1 MSDSV
6 SMMPEHPPVTDWVND
21 FDHTDPR
28 WTENPFPIWDE
39 LRSECPVV
47 HTKRFLGCYLPTTYQ
62 AVKEIAYDTEHF
74 SSRRVIV
81 RDVRPEV
88 TRNAA
93 PPITSDPPEHKPAK
107 QLLLPPFTPDAMKKL
122 EPRVR
127 AICNELIDEFIA
139 DGQCDA
145 AARYTKHVPVRA
157 IAHMLGIP
165 EKDGD
170 LFVKWIHQIL
180 ELSIKDE
187 SMLMQAVQEMTALF
201 RRPYRVSQD
210 ASDRRSDLDAD
221 EGEGQGRQPLE
232 DSQVLGSLRLLLIA
246 GIDTT
251 WSAIGSSL
259 WHLANTPADRDRLIA
274 EPELMPSAIEEF
286 LRAYSP
292 VTMAREVMKETT
304 ISGCPVKPGNM
315 VLLSFPAA
323 NRDPAM
329 FPECRQGRDRPQ
341 GKPPRRVRP
350 RHSPLRRLQP
360 CAHGDDG
367 GDRGMAE
374 ADSRFQA
381 RSGRQGHLVGRH
393 GARTAPASGA
403 VRQEGIIA
411 RRRRHSIPASTSLRP
426 RSRMAVYAGA
436 CRQRLSCRQARR
448 LYGGRKETS
457 AGRREWQGYP

>member
-1 MSDSV
+1 MSDISQPV
-6 SMMPEHPPVTDWVND
+6 AHPPVTDWLHD
-21 FDHTDPR
+21 FDHTDPQ
-28 WTENPFPIWDE
+28 WTEDPFPIWDE
-39 LRSECPVV
+39 LRNASPVV
-47 HTKRFLGCYLPTTYQ
+47 RTERFLGCYLPTTYQ

-74 SSRRVIV
+74 SSRRVVV

-88 TRNAA
+88 ARNAA
-93 PPITSDPPEHKPAK
+93 PPITSDPPDHKPAK
-107 QLLLPPFTPDAMKKL
+107 QLLLPPFTPDAMTKL

-170 LFVKWIHQIL
+170 LFVKWIHMIL

-187 SMLMQAVQEMTALF
+187 SMLVAAVQEMSAYFAGHIEYHKTH
-201 RRPYRVSQD
+201 QTD
-210 ASDRRSDLDAD
+210 DLISTLMKAKDKD
-221 EGEGQGRQPLE
+221 GNPLE

-292 VTMAREVMKETT
+292 VTMAREVMRETT
-304 ISGCPVKPGNM
+304 ISGCPVRPGNM
-315 VLLSFPAA
+315 VLLSFPTA

-329 FPECRQGRDRPQ
+329 FPD
-341 GKPPRRVRP
+341 
-350 RHSPLRRLQP
+350 
-360 CAHGDDG
+360 
-367 GDRGMAE
+367 
-374 ADSRFQA
+374 ADK
-381 RSGRQGHLVGRH
+381 V
-393 GARTAPASGA
+393 
-403 VRQEGIIA
+403 VID
-411 RRRRHSIPASTSLRP
+411 
-426 RSRMAVYAGA
+426 
-436 CRQRLSCRQARR
+436 
-448 LYGGRKETS
+448 RKENRHAAFGLGIHRCVGS
-457 AGRREWQGYP
+457 NLARMEMQVAPR

>member
-1 MSDSV
+1 M
-6 SMMPEHPPVTDWVND
+6 
-21 FDHTDPR
+21 
-28 WTENPFPIWDE
+28 
-39 LRSECPVV
+39 
-47 HTKRFLGCYLPTTYQ
+47 
-62 AVKEIAYDTEHF
+62 
-74 SSRRVIV
+74 
-81 RDVRPEV
+81 
-88 TRNAA
+88 RNAA
-93 PPITSDPPEHKPAK
+93 PPITSDPPYHKPAK

-157 IAHMLGIP
+157 IAHMLGSP

-170 LFVKWIHQIL
+170 LFVKWIHMIL
-180 ELSIKDE
+180 ELSIKNE
-187 SMLMQAVQEMTALF
+187 GMLVQAVQEMSAYF
-201 RRPYRVSQD
+201 AGHIEYRKTHVTD
-210 ASDRRSDLDAD
+210 DLISTLMKAKDKD
-221 EGEGQGRQPLE
+221 GNPLE

-329 FPECRQGRDRPQ
+329 FPD
-341 GKPPRRVRP
+341 
-350 RHSPLRRLQP
+350 
-360 CAHGDDG
+360 
-367 GDRGMAE
+367 
-374 ADSRFQA
+374 ADK
-381 RSGRQGHLVGRH
+381 VM
-393 GARTAPASGA
+393 
-403 VRQEGIIA
+403 ID
-411 RRRRHSIPASTSLRP
+411 
-426 RSRMAVYAGA
+426 
-436 CRQRLSCRQARR
+436 
-448 LYGGRKETS
+448 RKENRHAAFGLGIHRCVGSNLARMEMTVAIEEWLKRIPDFKLDP
-457 AGRREWQGYP
+457 AGKVTWSEGTVRGPRQLPVLFGKKS